1 MDQKWLTWAE
11 RRERAA
17 AKRALAKGRP
27 HRPITVR
34 LDQAEIEALERR
46 REKKALA
53 ECNRGVRRI
62 LACDPLY
69 AEAKRSLK
77 RSLRRK
83 YRRQRQASDPGYAAV
98 RRLRRRLAKAL
109 KGSPKAASTL
119 TLIGCSRSE
128 LRAHLESRF
137 APGMSWENR
146 HLWHIDHIRPCAS
159 FDLTDPDQ
167 QAQCFHYLNLQP
179 LWALDNIRKGAGAC

>member
-1 MDQKWLTWAE
+1 MLDYAWAVQRQKAQQY
-11 RRERAA
+11 RERARQ
-17 AKRALAKGRP
+17 KRL
-27 HRPITVR
+27 
-34 LDQAEIEALERR
+34 LEEEIADRR
-46 REKKALA
+46 RMSASEK
-53 ECNRGVRRI
+53 
-62 LACDPLY
+62 
-69 AEAKRSLK
+69 
-77 RSLRRK
+77 
-83 YRRQRQASDPGYAAV
+83 RRQRRLVDPGYDAV
-98 RRLRRRLAKAL
+98 VRLRKRLAKAL
-109 KGSPKAASTL
+109 KGSTKAASTI

-167 QAQCFHYLNLQP
+167 QAQCFHYSNLQP